1 MSEMNLAMQDCAGT
15 VRRQPGRQ
23 AQPVKPGPVVLG
35 CVLRNNYFFFLP
47 DLFFFFLAATDFHL
61 RSVLVSNTVAKNV

>member
-1 MSEMNLAMQDCAGT
+1 MSKINLTMQDYAGT
-15 VRRQPGRQ
+15 ARGQPGRQ
-23 AQPVKPGPVVLG
+23 AQPMKSGPVVLG

-61 RSVLVSNTVAKNV
+61 RSVLGSNTVAKNV